1 MKYIETTLKKLNCRQ
16 NGRGSSALRRTGAH
30 EWRMQQDQLVVDL
43 VFDAVEAAEGGVGV
57 VVRQGKMQRKNGF
70 QLQNSVDSSPW
81 R

>member
-1 MKYIETTLKKLNCRQ
+1 MHKNNPKKAQLSSER
-16 NGRGSSALRRTGAH
+16 RGSSALRRTGAH

-57 VVRQGKMQRKNGF
+57 VARQGKMQRKNGF